1 MENFSDLTNF
11 YVIGISY
18 KEADLYTRG
27 KYSLS
32 REQKLTILEKAKNL
46 KIKEI
51 FISSTCNRTEIYT
64 IVNDPSILINLL
76 CENSNGDL
84 KTFENLGY
92 VLNNSEAVNH
102 IFKVG
107 TGLDSQI
114 LGDFEIIGQL
124 KSSVNQ
130 SKQRNLIGNFM
141 ERLMNCVIQLVKELK
156 QKQEFLQVQLLWLM
170 QRFNLL
176 LMKSMMFQIKI
187 FY

>member
-1 MENFSDLTNF
+1 MEKFSDLTSF

-18 KEADLYTRG
+18 READLYTRG
-27 KYSLS
+27 RFSLS
-32 REQKLTILEKAKNL
+32 KEQRLTILDKAKTL

-51 FISSTCNRTEIYT
+51 FISSTCNRTEIYA
-64 IVNDPSILINLL
+64 IVNNPSILIDLL

-92 VLNNSEAVNH
+92 VLKNVEAVNH

-130 SKQRNLIGNFM
+130 SKQRNLIGNFT
-141 ERLMNCVIQLVKELK
+141 ERLMNCVIQASK
-156 QKQEFLQVQLLWLM
+156 
-170 QRFNLL
+170 R
-176 LMKSMMFQIKI
+176 IKTETKI
-187 FY
+187 SSGATSLA

>member
-32 REQKLTILEKAKNL
+32 REQRLTILEKAKNL

-64 IVNDPSILINLL
+64 IVNDPSILIDLL

-92 VLNNSEAVNH
+92 VLKNVEAVNH

-130 SKQRNLIGNFM
+130 SKQRNLIG
-141 ERLMNCVIQLVKELK
+141 I
-156 QKQEFLQVQLLWLM
+156 LW
-170 QRFNLL
+170 RD
-176 LMKSMMFQIKI
+176 
-187 FY
+187 